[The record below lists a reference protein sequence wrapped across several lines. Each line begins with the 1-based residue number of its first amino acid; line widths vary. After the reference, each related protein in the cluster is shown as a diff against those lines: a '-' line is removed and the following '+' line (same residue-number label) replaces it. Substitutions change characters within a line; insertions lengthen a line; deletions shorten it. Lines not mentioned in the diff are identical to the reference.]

1 MDTPGPKID
10 SRGIK
15 RKPAPRVGR
24 YARTF
29 FLAAIVASIAVM
41 AVVLVMSVVR
51 DRKEL
56 SASPR
61 ETIAGKEI
69 GNRGPAADAGR
80 EPAPESPPLP
90 GGIAA
95 TAAPPE
101 SVNNSEAVFR
111 KASPSV
117 VTVKIFTGDDK
128 QLTKMGSGVVFG
140 PGTVATNRHVVE
152 SGGVIRVTDQG
163 REYAAT
169 VLYADREYDLC
180 ALSVPGLAAP
190 AVELASF
197 RTIRTGQRVYAI
209 GAPRGL
215 ELSIS
220 DGLVS
225 GIRSYGEFPL
235 IQTNAPISKGSSGGG
250 LFDTEGRL
258 VGITTA
264 SVIDGQNINF
274 ALVSDLIPQLPT
286 RSADIRTLN
295 PIVPVKSAD
304 EINNKALLASLQ
316 EVKQSIASIE
326 AELRARADEINR
338 NALPFNELKQSMN
351 GFIAAGNAKAYNDL
365 VPQYNQMNAERNEL
379 LNRFEQKRQEHAAL
393 MEKHNQLAEQLH
405 ARGRPQP

>member
-1 MDTPGPKID
+1 
-10 SRGIK
+10 
-15 RKPAPRVGR
+15 
-24 YARTF
+24 
-29 FLAAIVASIAVM
+29 
-41 AVVLVMSVVR
+41 
-51 DRKEL
+51 
-56 SASPR
+56 
-61 ETIAGKEI
+61 
-69 GNRGPAADAGR
+69 
-80 EPAPESPPLP
+80 
-90 GGIAA
+90 
-95 TAAPPE
+95 
-101 SVNNSEAVFR
+101 
-111 KASPSV
+111 
-117 VTVKIFTGDDK
+117 VKIFTGDDK
-128 QLTKMGSGVVFG
+128 QLTKLGSGVVFG

-152 SGGVIRVTDQG
+152 SGGLIRVTDQG

-190 AVELASF
+190 AVELASY

-225 GIRSYGEFPL
+225 GIRSYGEYPL

-264 SVIDGQNINF
+264 TVVDGQNINF

-316 EVKQSIASIE
+316 EVKQAIAASE

-338 NALPFNELKQSMN
+338 NAISFNELKQSMN

-379 LNRFEQKRQEHAAL
+379 LSRFEQKRQEHAAL
-393 MEKHNQLAEQLH
+393 VEKHNQLMEQRN
-405 ARGRPQP
+405 AQGRLQP

>member
-1 MDTPGPKID
+1 
-10 SRGIK
+10 
-15 RKPAPRVGR
+15 
-24 YARTF
+24 
-29 FLAAIVASIAVM
+29 
-41 AVVLVMSVVR
+41 
-51 DRKEL
+51 
-56 SASPR
+56 
-61 ETIAGKEI
+61 
-69 GNRGPAADAGR
+69 
-80 EPAPESPPLP
+80 
-90 GGIAA
+90 
-95 TAAPPE
+95 
-101 SVNNSEAVFR
+101 
-111 KASPSV
+111 
-117 VTVKIFTGDDK
+117 
-128 QLTKMGSGVVFG
+128 QLTKLGSGVVFG

-152 SGGVIRVTDQG
+152 SGGMIRVTDQG

-215 ELSIS
+215 DLSIS

-264 SVIDGQNINF
+264 TVIDGQNINF

-304 EINNKALLASLQ
+304 EINNKALLTSLQ
-316 EVKQSIASIE
+316 EVKQSIAAIE
-326 AELRARADEINR
+326 ADLRARADEINR
-338 NALPFNELKQSMN
+338 NAISFNELKQSMN

-365 VPQYNQMNAERNEL
+365 VPQYNQMNGERNEL

-393 MEKHNQLAEQLH
+393 MEKYNQLAEQLH
-405 ARGRPQP
+405 AQSRPQP